1 MGDLTRSTVSQCDV
15 LPPLTLSPPLP
26 RLTFPESRFP
36 SALTTHISSAQRLP
50 RPHRR
55 ESLSLPKPNTPPQ
68 LSAKKTRRPPMLASS
83 PPSRLPLVWPDTS
96 RLNSVSQRDSSP
108 TSSSG
113 NFSSV
118 LVVRGSI
125 KR

>member
-36 SALTTHISSAQRLP
+36 SALTTRISSAQRLP
-50 RPHRR
+50 RPQRR

-68 LSAKKTRRPPMLASS
+68 LSAKKTRGR
-83 PPSRLPLVWPDTS
+83 RCWYPLRHQGYPLFG
-96 RLNSVSQRDSSP
+96 RIPQ
-108 TSSSG
+108 
-113 NFSSV
+113 
-118 LVVRGSI
+118 GSI
-125 KR
+125 RSLKGTVPPQAPVVIFPLFLLRAVQ